1 MDITH
6 PTFLPPFPR
15 PGFAFQDF
23 RQLFVVLGVESE
35 EVGLM
40 PFLCPLNQT
49 ARMVFP

>member
-1 MDITH
+1 LEYTV
-6 PTFLPPFPR
+6 TT
-15 PGFAFQDF
+15 A
-23 RQLFVVLGVESE
+23 LGVESE